1 MFRNVFSRCLIVAL
15 MVFVLASS
23 VYAEV
28 MVTDPVSSTG
38 EEFVVGVVEEEGLFW
53 HDRAYLLTDVPEEY
67 LGLTNIMS
75 SADTVGDENVTWT
88 FEIDQPA
95 YVYIA
100 FDERWERPENRVQN
114 PENWFND
121 AFSDTG
127 QIVVLTDPA
136 GASWA
141 PLDYWLYKSNEPYP
155 AGTVTI
161 QGLGQGGG
169 DGVYRVTFLQ
179 GADMTAVSPQEKL
192 AGRWG
197 EIKSLK

>member
-141 PLDYWLYKSNEPYP
+141 PLDYWLYKSNDPYP
-155 AGTVTI
+155 AGMVTI

-169 DGVYRVTFLQ
+169 DGVYRVTFVQ
-179 GADMTAVSPQEKL
+179 GADTTAVSPQEKL
-192 AGRWG
+192 AARWG
-197 EIKSLK
+197 KIKSLK